1 MVDEGPGN
9 GVRGLKYGDSG
20 SGGNFMV
27 LIGLVAY
34 RGSAE
39 YGSLGQVLR
48 EGNTRNYDAVHIIS
62 APIYQ
67 CIGHV

>member
-48 EGNTRNYDAVHIIS
+48 EGNTRKHLY
-62 APIYQ
+62 IYQ
-67 CIGHV
+67 CIVHV